1 MTDNFHSSYE
11 ISKLTAVHN
20 KKHFS
25 CGNLVLDNYLKT
37 QAGQDIKK
45 NVSVSYVLTMV
56 NSADVIGYYTLSS
69 IGIDVS
75 ELSDD
80 IIKKLPKYPLL
91 PGVLI
96 GRLAIDSN
104 HQGKKIGAYL
114 LIDALKRSLLMS
126 EQIGI
131 NAVLVDAKDDNA
143 ATFYRHFGF
152 IAFPSN
158 GLKLFLPIN
167 TVKASLDSEAD

>member
-11 ISKLTAVHN
+11 ISKLTAIHN
-20 KKHFS
+20 KKNFS
-25 CGNLVLDNYLKT
+25 CGKIALDNYLKA
-37 QAGQDIKK
+37 QAKQDIKK

-56 NSADVIGYYTLSS
+56 NSAEVIGYYTLSS
-69 IGIDVS
+69 ISIDVS

-80 IIKKLPKYPLL
+80 FVKKLPRYPML
-91 PGVLI
+91 PGILI
-96 GRLAIDSN
+96 GRLAVDSN

-114 LIDALKRSLLMS
+114 LIDALKRSLIMS

-131 NAVLVDAKDDNA
+131 NAVLVNAKDDNA
-143 ATFYRHFGF
+143 AKFYHHFGF

-158 GLKLFLPIN
+158 KLKLFLPIN
-167 TVKASLDSEAD
+167 TVKAGLDS